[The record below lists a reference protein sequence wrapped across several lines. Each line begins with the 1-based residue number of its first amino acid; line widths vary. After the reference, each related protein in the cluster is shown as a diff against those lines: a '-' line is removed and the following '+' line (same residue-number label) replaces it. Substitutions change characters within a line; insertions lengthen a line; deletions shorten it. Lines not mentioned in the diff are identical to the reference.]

1 MPLAGSETVL
11 AAALEASIEAEI
23 AAASGSTPV
32 APKAI
37 DGLALGIAKAIIPHI
52 IANALVTT
60 AVAPHPPGG
69 AAVGTGTIG

>member
-23 AAASGSTPV
+23 ANACGHTPE
-32 APKAI
+32 APNCI

-52 IANALVTT
+52 TANALVNTVVVT
-60 AVAPHPPGG
+60 PNTINGTG
-69 AAVGTGTIG
+69 VGTVG